1 MSKINLGQET
11 AQAIVNQ
18 EPKEAIVNMPTVKD
32 VEHITEKAVGGGFY
46 L

>member
-18 EPKEAIVNMPTVKD
+18 EPKEAIVNMP
-32 VEHITEKAVGGGFY
+32 AV
-46 L
+46 